1 MKLVKVLTEQLAE
14 MGDIIRRTLVFEVNE
29 TDNCAIQVT
38 PSLLNAVNRDR
49 ITLDLHVEL
58 FLGGDEIRPSVF
70 QEIMMGTI
78 EILVRRGIENL
89 NGDPIFIRFKN
100 INIYKDKMKVD
111 LFKFIKPQ
119 MRDLLK
125 RGDFMTRYQDGHTQF
140 DFINVADLPTLDT
153 DYSTEQ
159 VRQTKRAENI
169 FRAFRR
175 GKINGVSYSLD
186 DYIKLIVVPDYDK
199 FDFNKNIISPHFMV
213 TIISHVPETNNENDV
228 DSLMTAIRNKFD
240 SMDIYISYRD

>member
-1 MKLVKVLTEQLAE
+1 MKLIETLTEQLEE
-14 MGDIIRRTLVFEVNE
+14 MSNIIRKTLIFSIEGD
-29 TDNCAIQVT
+29 DNCAVQIT

-58 FLGGDEIRPSVF
+58 FLGGDVIRPSVF

-89 NGDPIFIRFKN
+89 NGDPIFIRFKE

-119 MRDLLK
+119 TRDLLK
-125 RGDFMTRYQDGHTQF
+125 RGDFMARYQDYYTQF
-140 DFINVADLPTLDT
+140 DFISPDDLPTLDT
-153 DYSTEQ
+153 DYSTDQ
-159 VRQTKRAENI
+159 VIQTERAKNI
-169 FRAFRR
+169 YRAFRR

-186 DYIKLIVVPDYDK
+186 DYIKLSVEPDYDK
-199 FDFNKNIISPHFMV
+199 VNYEKNIIKPYFKV
-213 TIISHVPETNNENDV
+213 TIYSHDPDVPEGHDEYDTIVGLRD
-228 DSLMTAIRNKFD
+228 KFHK
-240 SMDIYISYRD
+240 MGITLKF